1 MDIFDNCVFTDIKEE
16 VIETQ
21 EVKEDSIA
29 EDDDDEQEEEVK
41 KNIFNNLATLAEVS
55 LATAAQ
61 DDLTVDKGLK
71 RQIDRARAKI
81 NKGNS
86 NLPAVKKAARFLGG
100 ITTIVPVTPMPG
112 KRTMQVSSYV

>member
-1 MDIFDNCVFTDIKEE
+1 MGVYTDIKEE

-21 EVKEDSIA
+21 EVEGDSLAKEDDV
-29 EDDDDEQEEEVK
+29 ETDEEVK
-41 KNIFNNLATLAEVS
+41 KNMFNNLATLAEVS

-81 NKGNS
+81 NEGNS

-100 ITTIVPVTPMPG
+100 ITTIVPVTPMPV
-112 KRTMQVSSYV
+112 KRTMQVSS